1 MSLTWGLARYNVY
14 PELPIRGQHIRASL
28 SRVQQFARTGI
39 TFSPNSAPDWL
50 TPKYLNFA
58 TAPGHALDPA
68 FDEVVVVGGGFV
80 VVEAGGG
87 VVA

>member
-1 MSLTWGLARYNVY
+1 MCTENSLFKV
-14 PELPIRGQHIRASL
+14 IIRARL
-28 SRVQQFARTGI
+28 SRVLQELAHTGI